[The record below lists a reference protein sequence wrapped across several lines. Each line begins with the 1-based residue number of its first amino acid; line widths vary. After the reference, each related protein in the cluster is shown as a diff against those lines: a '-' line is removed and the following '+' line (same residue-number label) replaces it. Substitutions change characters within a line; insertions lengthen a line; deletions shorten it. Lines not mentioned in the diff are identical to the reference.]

1 MTSVVEESKTYV
13 KNISQEVYDLKQ
25 QLMSS
30 KRVEKQ
36 TG

>member
-13 KNISQEVYDLKQ
+13 KNISQEVHDLKQ

-30 KRVEKQ
+30 KRVEK
-36 TG
+36 